1 MLYNFRITGRIIFFF
16 VFSIVCNNIAIAL
29 FLQIS
34 ATNTTTITITTA
46 ASANN
51 NHWVQIL
58 CDRLL

>member
-29 FLQIS
+29 FLHIS
-34 ATNTTTITITTA
+34 ATNTTTITTAA
-46 ASANN
+46 ASAND